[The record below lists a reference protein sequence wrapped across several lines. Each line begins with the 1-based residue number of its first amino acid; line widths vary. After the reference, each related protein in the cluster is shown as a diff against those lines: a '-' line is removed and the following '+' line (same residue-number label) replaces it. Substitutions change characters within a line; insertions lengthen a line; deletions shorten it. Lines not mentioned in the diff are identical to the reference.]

1 MAVVTRKI
9 NISCSPTEAWEV
21 LSACGEISSW
31 ASNVSHSCLL
41 SGQQEGVGTFRR
53 IQTGNSSVT
62 EHVTRWDDSR
72 FLAYEIRGLPP
83 VLKEITNTWTL
94 EPSEVGVQLSLT
106 VEIIPIRRPA
116 TPIAGIASLI
126 FGRINS
132 GMLKDLK
139 NFLEVAEPFA
149 ELQRQI
155 SLLHLKIDEM
165 ESRHE

>member
-1 MAVVTRKI
+1 MAAITRKI

-21 LSACGEISSW
+21 LSSFGEISSW

-41 SGQQEGVGTFRR
+41 SNQQEGVGTFRR

-83 VLKEITNTWTL
+83 VFKEITNTWTL
-94 EPSEVGVQLSLT
+94 EPSEIGVQLSLT

-139 NFLEVAEPFA
+139 NFLEVAEPVTK
-149 ELQRQI
+149 LQRQI

>member
-1 MAVVTRKI
+1 MPATTRKI
-9 NISCSPTEAWEV
+9 DIECSLDEVWEV
-21 LSACGEISSW
+21 LGSFESISDW
-31 ASNVSHSCLL
+31 ADNVSHSCLL
-41 SGQQEGVGTFRR
+41 SEQSEGLGTCRR
-53 IQTGNSSVT
+53 IQTGNTSVT
-62 EHVTRWDDSR
+62 EHVTKWENLRY
-72 FLAYEIRGLPP
+72 LAYEIRGLPP
-83 VLKEITNTWTL
+83 VFKNVTNSWTL

-139 NFLEVAEPFA
+139 NFLEITEPLKKF
-149 ELQRQI
+149 ERQI
-155 SLLHLKIDEM
+155 SLLHLRIDEM

>member
-1 MAVVTRKI
+1 MATVTRKI
-9 NISCSPTEAWEV
+9 DVSCSLDDAWEI
-21 LSACGEISSW
+21 LSAFGEISSW
-31 ASNVSHSCLL
+31 ATNVSHSCLL
-41 SGQQEGVGTFRR
+41 SHQQEGEGTCRR

-62 EHVTRWDDSR
+62 EHVTKWENSR
-72 FLAYEIRGLPP
+72 YLVYEIRGLPP
-83 VLKEITNTWTL
+83 VFKNVTNSWTL

-132 GMLKDLK
+132 GMLKDLR
-139 NFLEVAEPFA
+139 NVLEITEPLKEF
-149 ELQRQI
+149 ERQI
-155 SLLHLKIDEM
+155 SLLHLRIDEM

>member
-1 MAVVTRKI
+1 MILMQDLSDYLVKI
-9 NISCSPTEAWEV
+9 YLLLIM
-21 LSACGEISSW
+21 EI
-31 ASNVSHSCLL
+31 L
-41 SGQQEGVGTFRR
+41 R
-53 IQTGNSSVT
+53 
-62 EHVTRWDDSR
+62 
-72 FLAYEIRGLPP
+72 
-83 VLKEITNTWTL
+83 
-94 EPSEVGVQLSLT
+94 
-106 VEIIPIRRPA
+106 
-116 TPIAGIASLI
+116 I

>member
-1 MAVVTRKI
+1 M
-9 NISCSPTEAWEV
+9 
-21 LSACGEISSW
+21 
-31 ASNVSHSCLL
+31 
-41 SGQQEGVGTFRR
+41 GTFRR

-83 VLKEITNTWTL
+83 VFKEITNTWTL

-116 TPIAGIASLI
+116 APIAGIASLI

>member
-1 MAVVTRKI
+1 M
-9 NISCSPTEAWEV
+9 
-21 LSACGEISSW
+21 
-31 ASNVSHSCLL
+31 
-41 SGQQEGVGTFRR
+41 
-53 IQTGNSSVT
+53 
-62 EHVTRWDDSR
+62 
-72 FLAYEIRGLPP
+72 AYEIRGLPP

-116 TPIAGIASLI
+116 APIAGIASLI

>member
-1 MAVVTRKI
+1 MATVTRKT
-9 NISCSPTEAWEV
+9 NVSCSPTEAWEV
-21 LSACGEISSW
+21 LSAFGEISGW
-31 ASNVSHSCLL
+31 ATNVSHSCLL
-41 SGQQEGVGTFRR
+41 SHQQEGEGACRR

-62 EHVTRWDDSR
+62 EHVTKWENSR
-72 FLAYEIRGLPP
+72 YLAYEIRGLPP
-83 VLKEITNTWTL
+83 VFKKVTNSWTL

-132 GMLKDLK
+132 GMLKDLR
-139 NFLEVAEPFA
+139 NVLEIPEPLKEF
-149 ELQRQI
+149 ERQI
-155 SLLHLKIDEM
+155 SLLHLRIDEM

>member
-9 NISCSPTEAWEV
+9 NISCSPTEAWKV
-21 LSACGEISSW
+21 LSAFGEISSW

-41 SGQQEGVGTFRR
+41 SDQQEGVGTFRR

-83 VLKEITNTWTL
+83 VFKEITNTWTL
-94 EPSEVGVQLSLT
+94 EPSEIGVQLSLT

-149 ELQRQI
+149 ELQRQV
-155 SLLHLKIDEM
+155 SLLHLKIDEI

>member
-1 MAVVTRKI
+1 MATVTRKI
-9 NISCSPTEAWEV
+9 NVSCSLDDAWEI
-21 LSACGEISSW
+21 LSAFGEISSW
-31 ASNVSHSCLL
+31 ATNVSHSCLL
-41 SGQQEGVGTFRR
+41 SHQQEGEGACRR

-62 EHVTRWDDSR
+62 EHVTKWENSR
-72 FLAYEIRGLPP
+72 CLAYEIRGLPP
-83 VLKEITNTWTL
+83 VFKNVTNSWTL
-94 EPSEVGVQLSLT
+94 EPSEAGVQLSLT

-139 NFLEVAEPFA
+139 NFLEITEPLKKF
-149 ELQRQI
+149 ERQI
-155 SLLHLKIDEM
+155 SLLHLRIDEM

>member
-1 MAVVTRKI
+1 MATVTRKT
-9 NISCSPTEAWEV
+9 NVSCSLDEAWEI
-21 LSACGEISSW
+21 LSAFGEISGW
-31 ASNVSHSCLL
+31 ATNVSHSCLL
-41 SGQQEGVGTFRR
+41 SHQQEGEGACRR
-53 IQTGNSSVT
+53 IQTGNTSVT
-62 EHVTRWDDSR
+62 EHVTKWENSR
-72 FLAYEIRGLPP
+72 YLAYEIRGLPP
-83 VLKEITNTWTL
+83 ILKKITNTWVL

-139 NFLEVAEPFA
+139 NFLEITEPLKKF
-149 ELQRQI
+149 ERQI
-155 SLLHLKIDEM
+155 SLLHLRIDEM